1 MKPSLRRLG
10 LALHIALSVGWL
22 GAVVAFL
29 TLAIGSLSRDQQLAR
44 ACYLSMLVVARGAL
58 VPLSIGTLVSGVVQ
72 ALGTQ
77 WGLFR
82 HWWIL
87 VKLVLAVLATAALL
101 LHEATAIKD
110 AAKLAAD
117 AGAALLQAGRLRELG
132 VQLLADASGAAL
144 VLVAALAIS
153 IYKPW
158 GVVGRV
164 TRGLRVFIAAVFTL
178 VAAFVTLHLSGHS
191 PHRHNH

>member
-1 MKPSLRRLG
+1 MKPPLRRLG

-22 GAVVAFL
+22 GAVAAFL
-29 TLAIGSLSRDQQLAR
+29 TLAIGSLSRDEQLAR
-44 ACYLSMLVVARGAL
+44 ACYLSMLVVARAAL

-72 ALGTQ
+72 SLGTK

-101 LHEATAIKD
+101 LHEATALKD

-117 AGAALLQAGRLRELG
+117 AGAAVHSGRLRELG
-132 VQLLADASGAAL
+132 IQLLADASGAAL

-158 GVVGRV
+158 GAVGRV
-164 TRGLRVFIAAVFTL
+164 TRGLRAFIAAVFAL
-178 VAAFVTLHLSGHS
+178 MMAFVMLHLSGHS
-191 PHRHNH
+191 PHRHSH